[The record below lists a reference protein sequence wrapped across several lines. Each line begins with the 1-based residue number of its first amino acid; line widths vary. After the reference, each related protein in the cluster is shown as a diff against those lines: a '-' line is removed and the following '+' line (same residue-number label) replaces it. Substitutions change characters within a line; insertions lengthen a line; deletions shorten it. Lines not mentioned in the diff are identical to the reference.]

1 MISLCVGAIG
11 MLSNALDE
19 LSSKVSLLM
28 EQEKHVFHCVCCMF
42 DSMLVCLLVRQQR
55 CAKATEQNSMKPDE
69 EVARGKGRTH

>member
-1 MISLCVGAIG
+1 MISLCVGAMG

-69 EVARGKGRTH
+69 EAARGRGRTH